1 MYLSRA
7 GHHLYSWLPDQQT
20 HLDLGISMKSNVL
33 EESGPAVEGLLDARL
48 DPEPDYISNH
58 CKINQSGRH
67 PLTPD

>member
-1 MYLSRA
+1 
-7 GHHLYSWLPDQQT
+7 
-20 HLDLGISMKSNVL
+20 MKSNVL

-67 PLTPD
+67 PLTPDQTMSTVRTNGEWGPGFN